1 MDNINKFI
9 REAFEGKD
17 YRINFVYYLPS
28 NKENFYELRQSTY
41 SKIWKE
47 PVYYTLSAK
56 GLTVYNDKIPKEF
69 IKLSEWIIERQ
80 GYNKISQ
87 IDFFKNFKIWRI
99 LKIWRKNIFKQKK
112 IAYKN
117 ELENTLLINKENY
130 IDKICR
136 HKSYCNR
143 LIHSNLIDL
152 RVGMESNTFDM
163 FIQKQTLCRNKL
175 KKDIYEV
182 HKVCENIFIEGIKKI
197 FHEVQKKINLENNES
212 NYNNDEMN
220 KKKNK
225 KFNNYNKKKENKEEK
240 EDANLNEEN
249 MQINDDNIVGFE
261 NYPYKYKM
269 MIKTE
274 CKNFIKLAFLFDYIL
289 LDVLRY
295 MYIFSMTEV
304 LSKFGEY
311 NLIEIPDKLKENIL
325 DKRNEYIKP
334 PQAKTHRNIPYFQ
347 IKCKLTSK
355 PIEKL
360 DRKVKAVKPFYP
372 KVTPDE
378 EFDPTAHLAIEDE
391 KAEKEKQEKL
401 ALMDPTEAARFNDEE
416 ADIHVEVIERPHYYF
431 VSYEPDQEKMT
442 NAIIDQIKESMN
454 ALKIE
459 GWKGHPKFKK
469 YLEYLEDWD
478 DRFSNWDNDRA
489 PELDPQ
495 IILLENKYFDER
507 DQLIR
512 NQVKIGYEKCDKFMQ
527 MLNPH
532 LQLNWKQST
541 IKKELFLDE
550 NLKEYDEMLRLL
562 FYYIEKNVRTIQRYV
577 PYDEELGLIKLSF
590 EDELRK
596 DLVRA
601 QNSIFIEL
609 KEKMVIIFYY

>member
-28 NKENFYELRQSTY
+28 NKENFYELRQATY
-41 SKIWKE
+41 SKICNE

-56 GLTVYNDKIPKEF
+56 GLTVYNEKIPKEF

-87 IDFFKNFKIWRI
+87 IAFFRNFKIWRI

-112 IAYKN
+112 IAYQN
-117 ELENTLLINKENY
+117 ELANTLLFNNDQY
-130 IDKICR
+130 IDKISR

-143 LIHSNLIDL
+143 LIHSSLIDL

-163 FIQKQTLCRNKL
+163 FIQKQILCRKKL
-175 KKDIYEV
+175 RKDIEDV
-182 HKVCENIFIEGIKKI
+182 HKVCEHIFIEGIKKI
-197 FHEVQKKINLENNES
+197 FSDVQKKINLQNNES
-212 NYNNDEMN
+212 NYNNDEIN

-225 KFNNYNKKKENKEEK
+225 KFNNYNNKKKEKKDEKEEI
-240 EDANLNEEN
+240 NQNEEN
-249 MQINDDNIVGFE
+249 MNIADDNIVGFE

-295 MYIFSMTEV
+295 MYIFSMTDA
-304 LSKFGEY
+304 LKKFKDF
-311 NLIEIPDKLKENIL
+311 NITEIPEKLRENIL
-325 DKRNEYIKP
+325 DKRNEYIKSP
-334 PQAKTHRNIPYFQ
+334 LSKTNRNIPYFQ
-347 IKCKLTSK
+347 IKCKLASK

-360 DRKVKAVKPFYP
+360 DKKIKAVKPFYP
-372 KVTPDE
+372 KVSHDD
-378 EFDPTAHLAIEDE
+378 EFDPTAHLILEDL
-391 KAEKEKQEKL
+391 KAEKEKEERL
-401 ALMDPTEAARFNDEE
+401 ALLDPTEKAKLNDEE
-416 ADIHVEVIERPHYYF
+416 EDINVEVIERPHYYF
-431 VSYEPDQEKMT
+431 ACFEPDQEKLT
-442 NAIIDQIKESMN
+442 NTIIDQISESMN

-495 IILLENKYFDER
+495 IILLENKYYDER
-507 DQLIR
+507 DELIR
-512 NQVKIGYEKCDKFMQ
+512 EQVKIGYEKCDKFMQ
-527 MLNPH
+527 KLNQY
-532 LQLNWKQST
+532 LQLHWKQSS
-541 IKKELFLDE
+541 IKKEMFFDE

-562 FYYIEKNVRTIQRYV
+562 FYYIEKSVRTIQRYV
-577 PYDEELGLIKLSF
+577 PFDEELGLIKLSF
-590 EDELRK
+590 EDDLRR
-596 DLVRA
+596 DLVKA
-601 QNSIFIEL
+601 QNSIFIDL
-609 KEKMVIIFYY
+609 KEKMVNLFF